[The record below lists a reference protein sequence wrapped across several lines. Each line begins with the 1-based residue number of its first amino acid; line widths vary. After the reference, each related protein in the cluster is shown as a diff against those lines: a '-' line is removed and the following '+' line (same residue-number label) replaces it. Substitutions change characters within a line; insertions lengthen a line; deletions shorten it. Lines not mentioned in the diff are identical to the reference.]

1 MYIYSVALCA
11 FSAAMSDN
19 VELCTCVRRE
29 NEGVGLNKRPYT
41 QRGTC
46 QTVGLITTK
55 GRTHK
60 EGAAKQWVWLQE
72 KRPNIQTGRWNRR
85 LGPKKRS
92 CTQRE
97 TGRTVGLLQPQ
108 AVHTMR
114 ERPNSGFGY
123 KKNGQTYKREG
134 GTEGLASTK
143 GHAHKERQAEQWGY
157 YNHRPY
163 TQ

>member
-1 MYIYSVALCA
+1 
-11 FSAAMSDN
+11 MSDN

-85 LGPKKRS
+85 VGLNKRS

-97 TGRTVGLLQPQ
+97 TGRTVGFVTTKGRTHKEGAAKQWFWSQ
-108 AVHTMR
+108 
-114 ERPNSGFGY
+114 G
-123 KKNGQTYKREG
+123 KKPCTQRGTGQTVGLVTREKDQTHKWEG
-134 GTEGLASTK
+134 EIEGLLNNKRS
-143 GHAHKERQAEQWGY
+143 
-157 YNHRPY
+157 
-163 TQ
+163 